1 MIHFEIETDICI
13 GLESMKSKD
22 KQLETSAREDVVAS
36 IELID
41 KVFGIEKK
49 KMMKNTLLNEI
60 LLQLKIWNL
69 ELEK

>member
-1 MIHFEIETDICI
+1 MIHFEIEKDICI

-49 KMMKNTLLNEI
+49 KMMTNTLLNEI